1 MVTDIVFI
9 LGFTFL
15 GGLLGLVVVEV
26 NKYFYPV
33 YLALVLLGAAQVLSL
48 LEKIMNLA
56 TKK

>member
-9 LGFTFL
+9 LGFTLL
-15 GGLLGLVVVEV
+15 GGLLGLVVEV

-33 YLALVLLGAAQVLSL
+33 YLALVLLGASQVLSL

>member
-1 MVTDIVFI
+1 VAADIVFI

-15 GGLLGLVVVEV
+15 GGLLGLLVEV

-48 LEKIMNLA
+48 LEKIMNLV

>member
-1 MVTDIVFI
+1 MVTDIVFV
-9 LGFTFL
+9 LAFTFL
-15 GGLLGLVVVEV
+15 GGLLGLVVEV

>member
-1 MVTDIVFI
+1 MVTDIAFI

-15 GGLLGLVVVEV
+15 GGLLGLVVEV

-33 YLALVLLGAAQVLSL
+33 YLALVLLGAVQVLSL
-48 LEKIMNLA
+48 LEKTMNLA

>member
-15 GGLLGLVVVEV
+15 GGLLGLVVEV

-33 YLALVLLGAAQVLSL
+33 YLALVLLGAAQVLNL

>member
-15 GGLLGLVVVEV
+15 GGLLALMVEV

>member
-1 MVTDIVFI
+1 MVADIVFI

-15 GGLLGLVVVEV
+15 GGVLGVVVEV

-33 YLALVLLGAAQVLSL
+33 YLALVLLGAAQALSL
-48 LEKIMNLA
+48 LEKIMNLP

>member
-1 MVTDIVFI
+1 MVADIVFI

-15 GGLLGLVVVEV
+15 GGVLGVVVEV

-33 YLALVLLGAAQVLSL
+33 YLALVLLGAAQALSL
-48 LEKIMNLA
+48 LEKIMKLP

>member
-9 LGFTFL
+9 PGLTFL
-15 GGLLGLVVVEV
+15 GGLLGLVVEV

-48 LEKIMNLA
+48 LGKIMNLA

>member
-1 MVTDIVFI
+1 MVADIVFI

-15 GGLLGLVVVEV
+15 GGLLGLVVEV

-33 YLALVLLGAAQVLSL
+33 YLALVLIGAAQVLSL
-48 LEKIMNLA
+48 LEKTMNLA

>member
-1 MVTDIVFI
+1 MATDIAFI

-15 GGLLGLVVVEV
+15 GGLLGLVVEV

-48 LEKIMNLA
+48 LGKIMNLA

>member
-1 MVTDIVFI
+1 MVTDIAFI

-15 GGLLGLVVVEV
+15 GGLLGLVVEV

-33 YLALVLLGAAQVLSL
+33 YLALVLLGVARVLSL

>member
-15 GGLLGLVVVEV
+15 GGLLGLVVEV

-33 YLALVLLGAAQVLSL
+33 YLALVLLGAAQVLSV
-48 LEKIMNLA
+48 LEKIMNLV

>member
-1 MVTDIVFI
+1 MVTDIIFI

-15 GGLLGLVVVEV
+15 GGLLGLVVEV
-26 NKYFYPV
+26 NKYFCPV